1 VRADGTA
8 DIPDISHLEP
18 TDPTSSSF
26 EEVLDF
32 EMYFDRAEDMQDHDE
47 ISHEIKNIKTEW
59 FSDATKL
66 WRYDELLPIAL
77 SYFSGMTQA
86 EYAKLMDE
94 SEIRKGQG
102 KKPRASDLSVLS
114 TGFIAKKYLQEYY
127 TDL

>member
-1 VRADGTA
+1 VRADGSA
-8 DIPDISHLEP
+8 DITDISHLEP

-26 EEVLDF
+26 EEVQDF

-47 ISHEIKNIKTEW
+47 LSHEIKNIKTEW

-94 SEIRKGQG
+94 SEIRKGQS